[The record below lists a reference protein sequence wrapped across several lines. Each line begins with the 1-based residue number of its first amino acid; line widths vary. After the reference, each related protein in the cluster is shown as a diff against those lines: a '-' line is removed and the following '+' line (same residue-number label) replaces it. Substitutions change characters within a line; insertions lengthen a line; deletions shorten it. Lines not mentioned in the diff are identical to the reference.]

1 MSNTLFTNFS
11 PQQQIGIWLFLVL
24 FSKKISFLL
33 TKNTTLQEKVIIA
46 EKELDW
52 VDVEDIGNVED
63 LLRLMFLDEECE
75 NLKVVFDGGVL
86 TRNIN
91 KKKKRVV
98 LQAYR
103 CALCDRC

>member
-24 FSKKISFLL
+24 FSKKISFLS

-63 LLRLMFLDEECE
+63 LLRLMFIDEECE
-75 NLKVVFDGGVL
+75 NL
-86 TRNIN
+86 
-91 KKKKRVV
+91 
-98 LQAYR
+98 
-103 CALCDRC
+103 